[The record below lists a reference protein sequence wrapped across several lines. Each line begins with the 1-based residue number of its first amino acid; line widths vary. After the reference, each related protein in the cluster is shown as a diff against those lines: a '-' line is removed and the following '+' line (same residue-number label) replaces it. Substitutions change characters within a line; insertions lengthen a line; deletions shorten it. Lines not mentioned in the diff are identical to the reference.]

1 MINLLNLFKKKSE
14 PTKSDLRKPSDY
26 YDINGKRW
34 AIAESMNIKVQS
46 SAEDVQ
52 IYGWTLEI
60 RWKKDNGEWYQWM
73 TYWNN
78 RIYQSRQSALDA
90 AIKIYPSYKDGYE
103 WRIAPLYKMN
113 EPQFRDYQI
122 DKLLTNPII
131 KEEIE
136 SKYLKFKEDFEIP
149 TYGAYSLKFKKGD
162 IIIKVR
168 KGVFY
173 KLATSTKPGC
183 LKYLNSNQQNL
194 LTENII
200 EEFNILEEKWI
211 HPHLTKELKNKLKN
225 EKNS

>member
-34 AIAESMNIKVQS
+34 VIAESMNIKVQA

-60 RWKKDNGEWYQWM
+60 RWKKNNDEWYQWM

-78 RIYQSRQSALDA
+78 RIYQTRQSALDA
-90 AIKIYPSYKDGYE
+90 AIKVKSNNNEYE
-103 WRIAPLYKMN
+103 CRVAPLYKMN
-113 EPQFRDYQI
+113 DPEWRDYQI

-136 SKYLKFKEDFEIP
+136 SKYWKFKEDFEIP
-149 TYGAYSLKFKKGD
+149 TYGTYSTKFKKGD
-162 IIIKVR
+162 IITEVR

-173 KLATSTKPGC
+173 KLATFTDPGC
-183 LKYLNSNQQNL
+183 LKYLKMDL
-194 LTENII
+194 LTEKI

-211 HPHLTKELKNKLKN
+211 HPHLTKELKLKITKNK
-225 EKNS
+225 E